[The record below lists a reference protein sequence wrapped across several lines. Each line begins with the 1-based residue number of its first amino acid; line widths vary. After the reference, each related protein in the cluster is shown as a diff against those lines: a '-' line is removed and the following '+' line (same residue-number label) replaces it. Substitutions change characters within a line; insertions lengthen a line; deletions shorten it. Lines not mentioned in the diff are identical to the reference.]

1 MRVSRAHFVRAPL
14 QESAISAS
22 LASSTT
28 VATLPSQSGPPL
40 QQARAGTRLVLA
52 SSSGQAMRCVSVV
65 HISCVRLCREAL

>member
-14 QESAISAS
+14 QESAIGAS
-22 LASSTT
+22 LASSTA

-52 SSSGQAMRCVSVV
+52 SSGQVRPCVSVV
-65 HISCVRLCREAL
+65 HFSCVRLFREAL